1 MWPITLSGR
10 LSIVALVGHYPTNKL
25 IERGPLQWRE
35 LLRAPFDLTVSCG
48 ISPSF
53 PGLSPTPGQVIHA
66 LLTRSPLD
74 WVLLPA
80 SLDLHV

>member
-10 LSIVALVGHYPTNKL
+10 LPIVALVGHYPTNQL
-25 IERGPLQWRE
+25 IGRGPLLWRE
-35 LLRAPFDLTVSCG
+35 LLQAPFHLSMSCG

-53 PGLSPTPGQVIHA
+53 PGLFPTSGQVIHV

-74 WVLLPA
+74 SGLLPA